1 MKLFIFLPFCFLGWI
16 VSGLLSP
23 VFAQEKP
30 GVPSRLPVIASVNLN
45 RVSSQI
51 GYQELAFL
59 GAPAELKLRL
69 REMAKEEK
77 AAQSK
82 ILQVKD
88 EGDMQKL
95 QVELRVLG
103 EKKRLFMQ
111 AFQTSS
117 SGRDRQKNIKDFVH
131 LKFSEK
137 YPIIFNGGSDN
148 PFVNVHNVISFR
160 AETKDITEEVIT
172 ALTSEISVE

>member
-1 MKLFIFLPFCFLGWI
+1 MKLFSFLPFCFLGGI
-16 VSGLLSP
+16 VLGLLSP

-30 GVPSRLPVIASVNLN
+30 GIPSKVPVIASVNLN

-51 GYQELAFL
+51 GYQELAIL

-69 REMAKEEK
+69 REIAKEEK

-117 SGRDRQKNIKDFVH
+117 SGRNRQKDVKEFIQS
-131 LKFSEK
+131 KFSEK
-137 YPIIFNGGSDN
+137 YPIILNGDSGNS
-148 PFVNVHNVISFR
+148 FVNSYNMVSFR

-172 ALTSEISVE
+172 ALHAEISGE